1 MEKYKKIVL
10 PILAGIGYECLSLLW
25 IVVAVTFTFPGTSFG
40 SWDLKEDVLFIPI
53 GIIML
58 LLYVL
63 TLGVIVF
70 KMRKKGKELALFILA
85 AILTAGVVF
94 GIRGMEKTEQ
104 PASKDTTISDNEK
117 MTTQDAG
124 DEELLEIPMEENG
137 ILGISTQD
145 GYVITED
152 IMVAPVLPEEILEG
166 TPSHYYRYKVEDWVF
181 EWLISEYVGEIFLL
195 EEAVLVISKEDG
207 DYETQIIHAA
217 AEGGAGEPRVEAK
230 HTFKYMDV
238 NFDEVP
244 DLLICTGHHG
254 IQGFV
259 TYYCF
264 LQTDNGFVE
273 TPTFTEICNPSIDR
287 ENELI
292 LSQWRNH
299 AASHSWA
306 KYEYKDGTYSLTEE
320 LREDIEIVEDTDIW
334 YWTVN
339 DVEIGRSDKLTE
351 EERYELLYGKSSE
364 WQIADDKWRTIY
376 NNGLTV
382 DYSIYNEPE

>member
-124 DEELLEIPMEENG
+124 DEDQRKRPLLPG
-137 ILGISTQD
+137 LYLRWGGFRGPRLD
-145 GYVITED
+145 
-152 IMVAPVLPEEILEG
+152 APGCRRL
-166 TPSHYYRYKVEDWVF
+166 
-181 EWLISEYVGEIFLL
+181 
-195 EEAVLVISKEDG
+195 
-207 DYETQIIHAA
+207 AA
-217 AEGGAGEPRVEAK
+217 GRGRRAALRLHRRGA
-230 HTFKYMDV
+230 
-238 NFDEVP
+238 
-244 DLLICTGHHG
+244 
-254 IQGFV
+254 
-259 TYYCF
+259 
-264 LQTDNGFVE
+264 
-273 TPTFTEICNPSIDR
+273 
-287 ENELI
+287 
-292 LSQWRNH
+292 
-299 AASHSWA
+299 
-306 KYEYKDGTYSLTEE
+306 
-320 LREDIEIVEDTDIW
+320 
-334 YWTVN
+334 
-339 DVEIGRSDKLTE
+339 
-351 EERYELLYGKSSE
+351 
-364 WQIADDKWRTIY
+364 
-376 NNGLTV
+376 
-382 DYSIYNEPE
+382 

>member
-25 IVVAVTFTFPGTSFG
+25 IVVAVTFTFSGTSFG

-63 TLGVIVF
+63 TLGIIVF

-152 IMVAPVLPEEILEG
+152 IMVAPVLPGKILEG

-181 EWLISEYVGEIFLL
+181 EWLISDYVGEIFLL

-217 AEGGAGEPRVEAK
+217 AEGNAGEPRVEAK

-351 EERYELLYGKSSE
+351 EERYELLYGESSE